1 MADLPLD
8 GYVRVSRVGGRDQT
22 DGFISPDVQEQ
33 AIRDW
38 AARHGRR
45 VIVREHELNVSGG
58 TMDRPIFKQCMERVR
73 AGESG
78 GIVVYKSDRFARTL
92 LGAIDTLAVLGEHDA
107 AFASATE
114 PNLDYSTPA
123 GRAFLQ
129 MLFVFAE
136 FLRSN
141 LKESWHATQV
151 SATERGI
158 HISPGTYLGFDKA
171 PGKPLAPN
179 AQAPLAVEVFERRG
193 RGEAWGAIAA
203 WLNEAAPREDGQWN
217 DGAVRRLVGNRVYRG
232 EASRYV
238 KQNKDGR
245 DPIVNKDA
253 HPALVDEATWQAA
266 QAAPGRPGVRA
277 EAEQLLS
284 GVVRCAGCR
293 YRLSKGK
300 GPGGEPLYRCR
311 NRHASG
317 TCPEPAS
324 IMLEPLNAYVDGIV
338 ADALDVAVK
347 AVPNAAERQE
357 IADRIAEAEAAIED
371 FRRDTAAR
379 KRLGADWAAW
389 LEPLQD
395 DLDGYRAELARLDQ
409 DAEVV
414 ELGLAADRYRELPL
428 TDRRAVIGRMIDAV
442 FVRRGRGRGR
452 HVDALP
458 DRTRIVWHG
467 EAPADLPRQRVRS
480 TIRPFDF
487 AEHDAAAGAV
497 PLEDASEGS

>member
-1 MADLPLD
+1 MPELPLD
-8 GYVRVSRVGGRDQT
+8 GYIRVSRVGGRDLE

-38 AARHGRR
+38 ATRHERH
-45 VIVREHELNVSGG
+45 VIVRDHELNVSGG
-58 TMDRPIFKQCMERVR
+58 TMNRPIFNECMERVR
-73 AGESG
+73 SGESG

-107 AFASATE
+107 SFASATE
-114 PNLDYSTPA
+114 PNLDYASPA

-136 FLRSN
+136 FLRST

-158 HISPGTYLGFDKA
+158 HISPGTYLGYEKH
-171 PGKPLAPN
+171 PGKPLSPN
-179 AQAPLAVEVFERRG
+179 EQAPLAKEVFARRG
-193 RGEAWGAIAA
+193 RGEPWGAIAA
-203 WLNEAAPREDGQWN
+203 WLNDVAPRESGQWN
-217 DGAVRRLVGNRVYRG
+217 DGAVRRLVGNRIYRG

-253 HPALVDEATWQAA
+253 HPALVNEDTWQAA

-277 EAEQLLS
+277 GAEQLLS
-284 GVVRCAGCR
+284 GIVRCAGCR

-300 GPGGEPLYRCR
+300 GPGGEALYRCR

-317 TCPEPAS
+317 VCPEPAS
-324 IMLEPLNAYVDGIV
+324 ILLEPLNTYVDGIV

-347 AVPNAAERQE
+347 SVPDAAGRQA
-357 IADRIAEAEAAIED
+357 IADRITEAEAAIED
-371 FRRDTAAR
+371 FRRDTDAR

-409 DAEVV
+409 GAEVV
-414 ELGLAADRYRELPL
+414 ELGLASDRYWALPL
-428 TDRRAVIGRMIDAV
+428 ADRRAVIARMIDAV
-442 FVRRGRGRGR
+442 FVRRSKGRGR
-452 HVDALP
+452 HVDAIE
-458 DRTRIVWHG
+458 DRTRILWHG

-497 PLEDASEGS
+497 PLKDSSESS